1 MSWPPISKPKDIY
14 QYTALMEDQQI
25 PGFISCD
32 WGTSRLR
39 LRYVDTA
46 GMQILAE
53 VFSNEGIGRVYN
65 SWQAL
70 EGNPDRFSHFMAVIT
85 RELEKLEKIAGRS
98 TTGVP
103 LLCSGMGSSSIGI
116 RELPYSGLPFGLDGS
131 TATVANINT
140 KKLSNPVFLISGVK
154 SEDDIMRGEETELL
168 GAAHL
173 IRKMPSEYTALL
185 PGTHSKH
192 IRVKKGEISEFQT
205 YMTGEIFD
213 LLKTHSTLK
222 YSVGE
227 PGTPDWDNFRQ
238 GLQKSRV
245 QLLLK
250 NLFQVRI
257 NEILKGL
264 SKKQNHDFLSGLLIG
279 AELQPLVS
287 QDTGTIVLMGNDAIR
302 PYYRQAMEYLG
313 IGEKLLEV
321 PTHIY
326 DLSALTGQWLI
337 YQIQTKTA

>member
-1 MSWPPISKPKDIY
+1 
-14 QYTALMEDQQI
+14 MEDQQI

-46 GMQILAE
+46 GMQIRAE
-53 VFSNEGIGRVYN
+53 VFSNEGIARVYN

-70 EGNPDRFSHFMAVIT
+70 EGKTDRISHFMGVIA

-98 TTGVP
+98 TKGVP

-116 RELPYSGLPFGLDGS
+116 RELPYAGLPFGLDGS
-131 TATVANINT
+131 TATVATINT
-140 KKLSNPVFLISGVK
+140 ENLSNPVFLISGVK

-168 GAAHL
+168 GMARL
-173 IRKMPSEYTALL
+173 IREMPSEYTVLL

-192 IRVKKGEISEFQT
+192 IRVKKGEIIEFQT

-227 PGTPDWDNFRQ
+227 PGKPDWDNFRQ

-245 QLLLK
+245 QPLLK
-250 NLFQVRI
+250 NLFQVRV
-257 NEILKGL
+257 NEMLKGL

-279 AELQPLVS
+279 AELQPFVL
-287 QDTGTIVLMGNDAIR
+287 QNTGTIVLMGNDAIR
-302 PYYRQAMEYLG
+302 PYYRQALEYLG
-313 IGEKLLEV
+313 IGEKLLEA
-321 PTHIY
+321 PTPIY

-337 YQIQTKTA
+337 YLKQTKTA